1 MRVKYNTS
9 WISNKAGNWLH
20 CCSFSLR
27 MPWVA
32 VLLIAAQV
40 TGAFNSSAS
49 HATSLAHSAQENQSP
64 RIAQSLKAKN
74 SAAKALL
81 VVHYARADKKFDRWN
96 AWCWPE
102 GGEGAAFPFTGKDP
116 FGHYAV
122 IPFKEKPKGA
132 GFIIRLGDWEQ
143 KDIDHD
149 RTITFDSGD
158 TQEIWLVAG
167 DDRIYTNPNDI
178 DLAIRVLGAFLDS
191 DNQITVATSAPL
203 TKEQIQKSQITQRG
217 NTEIKPKI
225 KGFLQIQKSLSSR
238 AMYTIQLAK
247 SVTDADIA
255 SLQLEI
261 PGAKTT
267 TIYARNILDQERFT
281 PLQATLGALCTKEK
295 TMFQTWSPVSS
306 GVQLLFYESID
317 AKKSSRSL
325 PLQLGEK
332 GLWSIEVPGDLQGK
346 LYRYQFDSYGECREV
361 PDIHTFA
368 ATADGAFSVV
378 ADVNRLNPKDW
389 DTTTAPTLKHPTDE
403 IIYEVHVRD
412 FSATDASCPPEMRGT
427 YLGLTHA
434 NPAKNSAMRS
444 GLSHLQD
451 LGVTAVHLLP
461 IEDFTA
467 GAKEYNWGYWTAFF
481 NVAESNYASN
491 ASDALQP
498 IRDVKRM
505 IQELHANKI
514 RVILDVVYNHTSST
528 GVSSPFDQTV
538 PYYFHRVSDDGRL
551 MNDTGV
557 GNAIADERPMVRKF
571 IVDSLAYW
579 VGNFKVDGFRFD
591 LLGTNYP
598 QTVRAICDRMV
609 AIKPDIT
616 LYGEPWTGGGETH
629 FGKGAQKGM
638 RMAVFNDNIRNAIR
652 GDLDG
657 NSTGFAT
664 GPGGDVAA
672 IQRGVVGA
680 IDDFTSEP
688 TESVNYVSAHD
699 NLTLW
704 DKLLKVAA
712 KESDATRRA
721 MQKLA
726 LGIVFTSQGIAFI
739 DEGSDFCRTKNG
751 NNNSYNAG
759 DEVNALD
766 WKRKLEYRD
775 VFEYVRGLIA
785 LRKAHAAFRM
795 SDDAM
800 VRKSIKFLDNSGVV
814 SFIINGAAAG
824 DEWNSIFVA
833 YNGEPKSQSVNLP
846 AGTWAIVVDSKNAGV
861 ETLRSATGKLEMPP
875 YSMLVARTQ

>member
-1 MRVKYNTS
+1 ML
-9 WISNKAGNWLH
+9 A
-20 CCSFSLR
+20 CCVSA
-27 MPWVA
+27 A
-32 VLLIAAQV
+32 VLLLCVASAFADTTSEILSATHAAQE
-40 TGAFNSSAS
+40 T
-49 HATSLAHSAQENQSP
+49 QSP
-64 RIAQSLKAKN
+64 RVAQSLKAKN
-74 SAAKALL
+74 AAAKALL
-81 VVHYARADKKFDRWN
+81 VVHYARADKNYDRWN

-102 GGEGAAFPFTGKDP
+102 GGEGAAYPFTSKDS
-116 FGHYAV
+116 FGRYAV

-143 KDIDHD
+143 KDTDHD

-167 DDRIYTNPNDI
+167 DERVYTNPKDI
-178 DLAIRVLGAFLDS
+178 DLSVRVLGAFLDK
-191 DNQITVATSAPL
+191 DNEITLTTTAPL
-203 TKEQIQKSQITQRG
+203 TKEQIQKAKITQREDVQ
-217 NTEIKPKI
+217 NKHKI
-225 KGFLQIQKSLSSR
+225 KAFVRMQESLSSR
-238 AMYTIQLAK
+238 AMYTVQFTK
-247 SVTDADIA
+247 PVSDANIA

-261 PGAKTT
+261 PGVQTSA
-267 TIYARNILDQERFT
+267 IYARKILDQERFT
-281 PLQATLGALCTKEK
+281 PLTATLGAFCTPDK
-295 TMFQTWSPVSS
+295 TIFQTWSPVSD
-306 GVQLLFYESID
+306 GVQLLLYDSAQAD
-317 AKKSSRSL
+317 KASREF
-325 PLQLGEK
+325 PLKRGEN
-332 GLWSIEVPGDLQGK
+332 GLWSVEVAGDLQGT
-346 LYRYQFDSYGECREV
+346 LYRYQFTSYGMKREV

-378 ADVNRLNPKDW
+378 ADVNRLNPNGW
-389 DTTTAPTLKHPTDE
+389 DTTLSPLLKQPTDE

-412 FSATDASCPPEMRGT
+412 FSATDASCPPEIRGT
-427 YLGLTHA
+427 YLGLTHS
-434 NPAKNSAMRS
+434 NPAKNKQNSS

-481 NVAESNYASN
+481 NVPESNYATN
-491 ASDALQP
+491 ASDPLQP

-505 IQELHANKI
+505 IQELHANQI

-579 VGNFKVDGFRFD
+579 VDNFKVDGFRFD

-598 QTVRAICDRMV
+598 QTVRAICDRM
-609 AIKPDIT
+609 AAMKPDIT

-680 IDDFTSEP
+680 IDDFASEP
-688 TESVNYVSAHD
+688 TETVNYVSAHD

-712 KESDATRRA
+712 KESEATRRA

-726 LGIVFTSQGIAFI
+726 LGIVLTSQGIAFL

-766 WKRKLEYRD
+766 WNRKTQYQD

-785 LRKAHAAFRM
+785 IRKAHCAFRM
-795 SDDAM
+795 SDDALI
-800 VRKSIKFLDNSGVV
+800 RKSITFLDNVGVV
-814 SFIINGAAAG
+814 SFTINGAAAG
-824 DEWNSIFVA
+824 DTWKTIFVA

-861 ETLRSATGKLEMPP
+861 ETIRTASGRLEMPP
-875 YSMLVARTQ
+875 YSMIVAHTQ

>member
-1 MRVKYNTS
+1 ML
-9 WISNKAGNWLH
+9 A
-20 CCSFSLR
+20 CCVSA
-27 MPWVA
+27 A
-32 VLLIAAQV
+32 VLVLCVASAVADTTSETLSATHAAQE
-40 TGAFNSSAS
+40 T
-49 HATSLAHSAQENQSP
+49 QSP
-64 RIAQSLKAKN
+64 RVAQSLKAKN
-74 SAAKALL
+74 AAAKALL
-81 VVHYARADKKFDRWN
+81 VVHYARPDKKFDRWN

-102 GGEGAAFPFTGKDP
+102 GGEGAAFPFTGKDT
-116 FGHYAV
+116 FGRYAV
-122 IPFKEKPKGA
+122 IPFKEKPKSA

-149 RTITFDSGD
+149 RTITFDTGD
-158 TQEIWLVAG
+158 AQEIWLVAG
-167 DDRIYTNPNDI
+167 DERVYTNPNDI
-178 DLAIRVLGAFLDS
+178 DLAIRVLGAFLDT
-191 DNQITVATSAPL
+191 DNQITVATTAPL

-217 NTEIKPKI
+217 NAEIKHKI
-225 KGFLQIQKSLSSR
+225 KGFLEIQKSLSSR

-247 SVTDADIA
+247 QVADVDIA
-255 SLQLEI
+255 ALQLEI
-261 PGAKTT
+261 PGVKSTP
-267 TIYARNILDQERFT
+267 IYARNILDQERFT
-281 PLQATLGALCTKEK
+281 PLQATLGAFCTPDK
-295 TMFQTWSPVSS
+295 TIFQTWSPVSS
-306 GVQLLFYESID
+306 GVQLLFYDSVE
-317 AKKSSRSL
+317 AKQTSRAL
-325 PLQLGEK
+325 KLQRGEK

-346 LYRYQFDSYGECREV
+346 LYRYQFDSYGERREI

-378 ADVNRLNPKDW
+378 ADLNRLNPKDW

-412 FSATDASCPPEMRGT
+412 FSATDASCPTEIRGT
-427 YLGLTHA
+427 YLGLTHE
-434 NPAKNSAMRS
+434 NPAKNSAMSS

-528 GVSSPFDQTV
+528 GASSPFDQTV

-557 GNAIADERPMVRKF
+557 GNAIADEHPMVRKF

-579 VGNFKVDGFRFD
+579 VDNFKVDGFRFD

-598 QTVRAICDRMV
+598 QTVRAICDRMI
-609 AIKPDIT
+609 AMKPDIT

-664 GPGGDVAA
+664 GSGGDVAA

-688 TESVNYVSAHD
+688 TETVNYVSAHD

-712 KESDATRRA
+712 KESEATRRA

-726 LGIVFTSQGIAFI
+726 LGIVLTSQGIAFI

-775 VFEYVRGLIA
+775 VFEYVRGLIS
-785 LRKAHAAFRM
+785 LRKSHAAFRM
-795 SDDAM
+795 SDDEM
-800 VRKSIKFLDNSGVV
+800 VRKSITFFASPNTV
-814 SFIINGAAAG
+814 SFTINGSSSG
-824 DEWNSIFVA
+824 DPWSSIFVA

-861 ETLRSATGKLEMPP
+861 ATLRTAIGSLEMPP
-875 YSMLVARTQ
+875 YSMIVAHTQ